1 MPRPAPTIGKFGAYG
16 KPIDVKY
23 DGHDNCG
30 EKHNGDCAYK
40 QIMAQGA
47 ETLDPPPDH
56 FATVHCARVSND
68 GFVYVCDRT
77 HNRIQVFKTGTRS

>member
-1 MPRPAPTIGKFGAYG
+1 M
-16 KPIDVKY
+16 KY
-23 DGHDNCG
+23 DGHGNCG

-47 ETLDPPPDH
+47 ATLDPPPDH

-68 GFVYVCDRT
+68 GFV
-77 HNRIQVFKTGTRS
+77 